1 MSESYT
7 NYEEREETPM
17 ITGYRNID
25 ALSFPEKSIVWSFAR
40 TVRLL
45 ASIDIIFT
53 FLYGLYYWPL
63 LFIGL
68 LPFCG
73 YIGARKYNSCLISM
87 YLLFNLFNIIGRS
100 IVIYYAYTRDDY
112 TIRTIDMVIYS
123 IGIIVNMWVSYII
136 VKLIRRINKLEDV
149 YLLELRSGWEPERI
163 VWVYY

>member
-1 MSESYT
+1 
-7 NYEEREETPM
+7 
-17 ITGYRNID
+17 
-25 ALSFPEKSIVWSFAR
+25 
-40 TVRLL
+40 
-45 ASIDIIFT
+45 
-53 FLYGLYYWPL
+53 
-63 LFIGL
+63 
-68 LPFCG
+68 
-73 YIGARKYNSCLISM
+73 M